1 MSRTRKRVAVVGAGW
16 AGAVTAER
24 LGGAGVDVEV
34 FERAPNVGG
43 HSRSE
48 TLNGV
53 VYEPNGAHIFHTSN
67 EDVADYVQRFG
78 LRRPYG
84 HEVKAQVHVGDDDG
98 PTLLSWPPQL
108 EELRDL
114 PVWPAVE
121 RDLTDLPKEPAG
133 EDFETFVKS
142 LMGTTLYNLFIRDYT
157 VKQWGRPATEL
168 SSSFAPKRVELRDDG
183 YRRLFRD
190 RWEFF
195 PAQGM
200 NSVIEAVLARASVTC
215 GAELLLDDLT
225 GMQSEFDAIVITA
238 PLDRLLGRDGELEW
252 RGIHLRSRYVPVDGP
267 EDTLTAA
274 YVVNWPDA
282 RYPFT
287 RTVETKHATGQR
299 INGTVVSEEYPGAP
313 ARHYPVPTVD
323 GRFEALNERY
333 KEEVRAT
340 LDRPV
345 YFCGRLANYL
355 YINQDQAIE
364 QGFACSAEVLA
375 DLGAPTS

>member
-1 MSRTRKRVAVVGAGW
+1 MRKRVAIVGAGW

-24 LGGAGVDVEV
+24 LASGGVDVEV
-34 FERAPNVGG
+34 FERAANVGG

-53 VYEPNGAHIFHTSN
+53 VYEPNGAHILHTCN
-67 EDVADYVQRFG
+67 EEVAGYVQRFG
-78 LRRPYG
+78 LSRPYE
-84 HEVKAQVHVGDDDG
+84 HCVKTQVHLGDDDAL
-98 PTLLSWPPQL
+98 TLLSWPPQL
-108 EELRDL
+108 EELRAL
-114 PVWPAVE
+114 PLWPTIEKELAA
-121 RDLTDLPKEPAG
+121 LPETPAG
-133 EDFETFVKS
+133 DDFETFVMS
-142 LMGTTLYNLFIRDYT
+142 LMGPTLYNLFIRDYT
-157 VKQWGRPATEL
+157 AKQWGRPATEL

-183 YRRLFRD
+183 YLRLFRD

-195 PAQGM
+195 PPNGI
-200 NSVIEAVLARASVTC
+200 NSVIEAVLAKSSVTC
-215 GAELLLDDLT
+215 GAELLLDDLA
-225 GMQSEFDAIVITA
+225 GMQGDFDAFIVTA

-252 RGIHLRSRYVPVDGP
+252 RGVHLRSRYVPVESP
-267 EDTLTAA
+267 EETSTPA

-287 RTVETKHATGQR
+287 RTIETKHATGQGVM
-299 INGTVVSEEYPGAP
+299 GTVVSEEYPGAP

-323 GRFEALNERY
+323 RRFEALNERY
-333 KEEVRAT
+333 KEEVRSS

-364 QGFACSAEVLA
+364 QGFGCSAEVLA
-375 DLGAPTS
+375 DLNGSTP

>member
-1 MSRTRKRVAVVGAGW
+1 MAQMRRRVAVVGAGW

-24 LGGAGVDVEV
+24 LATGGLDVEV
-34 FERAPNVGG
+34 FERSANVGG
-43 HSRSE
+43 HARSE

-67 EDVADYVQRFG
+67 QDVADYVQRFG
-78 LRRPYG
+78 LSRPYE
-84 HEVKAQVHVGDDDG
+84 HCVKTQVHIGGDDEL
-98 PTLLSWPPQL
+98 TLLSWPPQL
-108 EELRDL
+108 EELRRLRIWSTIEKELAEL
-114 PVWPAVE
+114 PE
-121 RDLTDLPKEPAG
+121 HPAG
-133 EDFETFVKS
+133 DDFETFVKS
-142 LMGTTLYNLFIRDYT
+142 LMGPTLYDVFIRDYT
-157 VKQWGRPATEL
+157 AKQWGRPATEL

-183 YRRLFRD
+183 YLRLFRD

-195 PAQGM
+195 PSEGV
-200 NSVIEAVLARASVTC
+200 NSVIEAVLARSAVTC
-215 GAELLLDDLT
+215 GSELSLVDLA
-225 GMQSEFDAIVITA
+225 GMQGEFDAFVVTA

-252 RGIHLRSRYVPVDGP
+252 RGVHLRSRYLPVEGP
-267 EDTLTAA
+267 EETRTAA

-287 RTVETKHATGQR
+287 RTIETKHATGQR
-299 INGTVVSEEYPGAP
+299 IAATVVSEEYPGSP

-323 GRFEALNERY
+323 RRFEALNDRY
-333 KEEVRAT
+333 KDEVRSS

-364 QGFACSAEVLA
+364 QAFVCAADVLG
-375 DLGAPTS
+375 DLAA

>member
-1 MSRTRKRVAVVGAGW
+1 MALTNKRVAVVGAGW

-24 LGGAGVDVEV
+24 LGTAGIDVEV

-67 EDVADYVQRFG
+67 AEVAEYVQRFG
-78 LRRPYG
+78 LARPYE
-84 HEVKAQVHVGDDDG
+84 HCVKAQVHLGGDDG
-98 PTLLSWPPQL
+98 LTLLSWPPQVS
-108 EELRDL
+108 ELSGLPIWPSVEKELADL
-114 PVWPAVE
+114 PA
-121 RDLTDLPKEPAG
+121 EPAG
-133 EDFETFVKS
+133 DDFETFVKS
-142 LMGTTLYNLFIRDYT
+142 LMGPTLYNLFIRDYT
-157 VKQWGRPATEL
+157 AKQWGRPATEL

-195 PAQGM
+195 PPNGV
-200 NSVIEAVLARASVTC
+200 NSVIEQVLARSSVTC
-215 GAELLLDDLT
+215 GAELVLDDLVA
-225 GMQSEFDAIVITA
+225 MQRDFDALVVTV
-238 PLDRLLGRDGELEW
+238 PLDALLGRDGELEW
-252 RGIHLRSRYVPVDGP
+252 RGVHLRSRYVPVERP
-267 EDTLTAA
+267 RETRTAS

-287 RTVETKHATGQR
+287 RTIETKHATGQQ
-299 INGTVVSEEYPGAP
+299 IAGTVVSEEYPGSP
-313 ARHYPVPTVD
+313 ARHYPIPTVD
-323 GRFEALNERY
+323 RRFEILNERY
-333 KEEVRAT
+333 KQEVRDV
-340 LDRPV
+340 LDQPV

-364 QGFACSAEVLA
+364 QGFGCAAEVLA
-375 DLGAPTS
+375 GLDGSA

>member
-1 MSRTRKRVAVVGAGW
+1 MSQTRKRVAVVGAGW

-24 LGGAGVDVEV
+24 LGAGGVDVEV
-34 FERAPNVGG
+34 FERAANVGG

-84 HEVKAQVHVGDDDG
+84 HAVKAQVHIGGDDAL
-98 PTLLSWPPQL
+98 TLLSWPPQL
-108 EELRDL
+108 EELREL
-114 PVWPAVE
+114 PVWPTVE
-121 RDLTDLPKEPAG
+121 AELAELPKEPAG

-157 VKQWGRPATEL
+157 AKQWGRPATEL

-195 PAQGM
+195 PAEGM
-200 NSVIEAVLARASVTC
+200 NSVIEAVLAKSSVTC
-215 GAELLLDDLT
+215 GAELLLDDLA
-225 GMQSEFDAIVITA
+225 GMQSDFDAIVITA
-238 PLDRLLGRDGELEW
+238 PLDRLLGQDGELEW

-323 GRFEALNERY
+323 RRFEKLNERY
-333 KEEVRAT
+333 KDEVRAA

-364 QGFACSAEVLA
+364 QGFACSGEVLG
-375 DLGAPTS
+375 DLVGAAS

>member
-1 MSRTRKRVAVVGAGW
+1 MTQMSKRVAVVGAGW
-16 AGAVTAER
+16 SGAVTAER
-24 LGGAGVDVEV
+24 LSAGGIDVEV
-34 FERAPNVGG
+34 FERAANVGG

-67 EDVADYVQRFG
+67 EDVADYVHRFG
-78 LRRPYG
+78 LSRPYE
-84 HEVKAQVHVGDDDG
+84 HCVKAQVHIGDDDT

-108 EELRDL
+108 QELRDL
-114 PVWPAVE
+114 PLWPTIEKELAQ
-121 RDLTDLPKEPAG
+121 LPAAPAG
-133 EDFETFVKS
+133 EDFETFVMS
-142 LMGTTLYNLFIRDYT
+142 LMGPTLYNLFIRDYT
-157 VKQWGRPATEL
+157 AKQWGRPATEL

-195 PAQGM
+195 PANGM
-200 NSVIEAVLARASVTC
+200 NSVIEGVLAKSSVTC
-215 GAELLLDDLT
+215 GAELLVDDLA
-225 GMQSEFDAIVITA
+225 GMQGDFDAFVVTA

-252 RGIHLRSRYVPVDGP
+252 RGIHLRSRYVPVERP
-267 EDTLTAA
+267 EETSTPA

-287 RTVETKHATGQR
+287 RTVETKHATGQQVM
-299 INGTVVSEEYPGAP
+299 GTVVSEEYPGAP

-323 GRFEALNERY
+323 RRFEALNERY
-333 KEEVRAT
+333 KEEVRSR

-364 QGFACSAEVLA
+364 QGFKCSAEVLA
-375 DLGAPTS
+375 DLA